1 MTDTTLPPNGGD
13 GPTSDRIEPVD
24 IQQEMQNSYIDY
36 AMSVIV
42 GRALPEV
49 RDGLK
54 PVHRR
59 VLYAMYDNGYRPDR
73 GYVKS
78 ARPVA
83 ETMGNYHPHG
93 DSSIYDTLVRMAQPW
108 SLRYPLVDGQGN
120 FGSRGNDGAA
130 AMRYCVTGDT
140 VVRLPMGQSVRIADI
155 VPGAAA
161 NSDNEIDLKVLD
173 RHGDAVRADALFH
186 SGTHRTLQL
195 TTKEGYEVTGTANH
209 PVLCLVDVGG
219 VPALLWKLLEEITP
233 SDHVA
238 MQRVPAQ
245 ELGSSDWSEV
255 ALAMLFG
262 AFVSE
267 GFASQTRAGF
277 NNVDAEFFKTVVAA
291 YDTAVGGPRYTYE
304 RTIASGSRLHEL
316 DIQNM
321 AAFAASPLGVLM
333 GHRSAAKSI
342 PEVVWQMPTSLKRV
356 FLQAL
361 FEGDG
366 SCSVLPRNTIQVSY
380 STRSPQLAKDVQ
392 QMLLEFGVVSKR
404 YLHATGEH
412 KVVVSSR
419 REARFFAT
427 RIGFGGVKQ
436 TKLRALLS
444 DAALASPESESRSM
458 SADRVPGL
466 AEFLRAHGAS
476 DSKNRH
482 WLARNNIDRLS
493 RWEHRSAEILG
504 HITDI
509 DAATIA
515 MELTDGRF
523 YYAPVKSVVEAG
535 EVPVYSIRVDTDD
548 HSFVTNGFVS
558 HNTECRLTPLAMEM
572 LADIG
577 EETVDFT
584 PNYDGRTLEPTVLPS
599 RFPNLLANG
608 SGGIAVGMATNV
620 PPHNLRELADAV
632 YWALDNFEASEEETL
647 EACMERVKGPD
658 FPTHGLIVGGQ
669 GIDDAYRTGRG
680 SVRMR
685 GVVDIEEDSRGTTT
699 IVITE
704 LPFQVNPDNMI
715 ASIAEQLKDGK
726 IAGISDIEDQS
737 SDRVGMRIVV
747 KLRRDAVAKVVLNNL
762 YKHSQ
767 LQTSFGVNMLS
778 IVDGVPRTL
787 RLDQM
792 IRLYVTHQLD
802 VIVRRTRYRLRKAE
816 ERAHILRGLVKAL
829 DALDEVIA
837 LIRRSPDA
845 DQAKTGLIELLDV
858 DEIQADAILAMQLRR
873 LAALERQKI
882 IDELATIELEIADL
896 EDILAKPERQRSIVR
911 DELKA
916 IVDKFGDDRRTRII
930 ASDGDV
936 TDEDLIARESVVVTI
951 TETGY
956 AKRTRTDLYRSQKRG
971 GKGVQGAGLKQD
983 DIVSKFFVCSTHDW
997 ILFFTTK
1004 GRVYRAKAYE
1014 LPEASR
1020 TARGQHVANLLAFQP
1035 DERIAQVIQIQ
1046 TYQDSP
1052 YLVLATKGGL
1062 VKKSKLED
1070 FDSNRSG
1077 GIVAVNLRGEDELV
1091 GAVLCS
1097 SDDDLLLVSA
1107 LGQSIRF
1114 SATDEVLRP
1123 MGRAT
1128 SGVQGMRFNGEDQL
1142 LSLNV
1147 VKEGMFL
1154 LVATSGGYSKRTA
1167 MEDYPQ
1173 QGRGGKGVL
1182 TIQYDPRRG
1191 TLVGALIV
1199 DDDDELYAITSSGG
1213 VIRTAAKQ
1221 VRKAGRQT
1229 KGVRLMNLGEGD
1241 TLLAI
1246 ARNADEVD
1254 EVEGS

>member
-1 MTDTTLPPNGGD
+1 MTDTTLPPTGGD
-13 GPTSDRIEPVD
+13 GPTSDRIELVD

-59 VLYAMYDNGYRPDR
+59 VLYAMFDNGYRPDR

-120 FGSRGNDGAA
+120 FGSRGNDGPA
-130 AMRYCVTGDT
+130 AMRY
-140 VVRLPMGQSVRIADI
+140 
-155 VPGAAA
+155 
-161 NSDNEIDLKVLD
+161 
-173 RHGDAVRADALFH
+173 
-186 SGTHRTLQL
+186 
-195 TTKEGYEVTGTANH
+195 
-209 PVLCLVDVGG
+209 
-219 VPALLWKLLEEITP
+219 
-233 SDHVA
+233 
-238 MQRVPAQ
+238 
-245 ELGSSDWSEV
+245 
-255 ALAMLFG
+255 
-262 AFVSE
+262 
-267 GFASQTRAGF
+267 
-277 NNVDAEFFKTVVAA
+277 
-291 YDTAVGGPRYTYE
+291 
-304 RTIASGSRLHEL
+304 
-316 DIQNM
+316 
-321 AAFAASPLGVLM
+321 
-333 GHRSAAKSI
+333 
-342 PEVVWQMPTSLKRV
+342 
-356 FLQAL
+356 
-361 FEGDG
+361 
-366 SCSVLPRNTIQVSY
+366 
-380 STRSPQLAKDVQ
+380 
-392 QMLLEFGVVSKR
+392 
-404 YLHATGEH
+404 
-412 KVVVSSR
+412 
-419 REARFFAT
+419 
-427 RIGFGGVKQ
+427 
-436 TKLRALLS
+436 
-444 DAALASPESESRSM
+444 
-458 SADRVPGL
+458 
-466 AEFLRAHGAS
+466 
-476 DSKNRH
+476 
-482 WLARNNIDRLS
+482 
-493 RWEHRSAEILG
+493 
-504 HITDI
+504 
-509 DAATIA
+509 
-515 MELTDGRF
+515 
-523 YYAPVKSVVEAG
+523 
-535 EVPVYSIRVDTDD
+535 
-548 HSFVTNGFVS
+548 
-558 HNTECRLTPLAMEM
+558 TECRLTPLAMQM
-572 LADIG
+572 LADIE
-577 EETVDFT
+577 EETVDFVA
-584 PNYDGRTLEPTVLPS
+584 NYDGRTLEPTVLPS

-620 PPHNLRELADAV
+620 PPHNLRELAEGV
-632 YWALDNFEASEEETL
+632 YWMLDNYEASEEVAL
-647 EACMERVKGPD
+647 EAMIERIKGPD
-658 FPTHGLIVGGQ
+658 FPTYGLIVGSQ
-669 GIDDAYRTGRG
+669 GIEDAYRTGRG

-685 GVVDIEEDSRGTTT
+685 GVVDIEEGERGGTQ
-699 IVITE
+699 IVVTE

-715 ASIAEQLKDGK
+715 ASIAEQLKDGR

-737 SDRVGMRIVV
+737 SDRVGMRIVI

-767 LQTSFGVNMLS
+767 LQTSFGANMLS

-787 RLDQM
+787 RIDQM
-792 IRLYVTHQLD
+792 IKLYVTHQLD
-802 VIVRRTRYRLRKAE
+802 VIVRRTKYRLRKAE

-837 LIRRSPDA
+837 LIRRSA
-845 DQAKTGLIELLDV
+845 DVDVARQGLMELLDV
-858 DEIQADAILAMQLRR
+858 DQIQADAILAMQLRR

-882 IDELATIELEIADL
+882 VDELAEIELEIADL
-896 EDILAKPERQRSIVR
+896 RDILDRPERQRDIVR
-911 DELKA
+911 SELKE

-930 ASDGDV
+930 AADGDV
-936 TDEDLIARESVVVTI
+936 SDEDLIARENVVVTI

-1014 LPEASR
+1014 LPEANR

-1035 DERIAQVIQIQ
+1035 DERIAQIIQIK
-1046 TYQDSP
+1046 TYDDAP
-1052 YLVLATKGGL
+1052 YLVLATKAGL
-1062 VKKSKLED
+1062 VKKSKLSD

-1077 GIVAVNLRGEDELV
+1077 GIVAVNLRGDDELV

-1097 SDDDLLLVSA
+1097 SADDLLLVSA
-1107 LGQSIRF
+1107 QGQSIRF

-1128 SGVQGMRFNGEDQL
+1128 SGVQGMRFNGEDAL

-1147 VKEGMFL
+1147 VREGTFL
-1154 LVATSGGYSKRTA
+1154 LVATSGGYAKRTA
-1167 MEDYPQ
+1167 MEDYPP

-1182 TIQYDPRRG
+1182 TIQYDKRRG

-1213 VIRTAAKQ
+1213 VIRTAARQ

-1229 KGVRLMNLGEGD
+1229 KGVRLMNLGDGD

-1246 ARNADEVD
+1246 ARNADEPDDLIVD
-1254 EVEGS
+1254 EADGSKES